1 MQILMKFTN
10 TDEIDKFN
18 IELYPSSMKEP
29 IL

>member
-10 TDEIDKFN
+10 IDEIYKFN
-18 IELYPSSMKEP
+18 IELYRSSMKEP